1 MAAYYFTIKSV
12 HLWAV
17 TLSLA
22 LFALR
27 AALMLADARLRH
39 WLPLRVVPH
48 VIDTVLLTSAL
59 MLTTIVHQYP
69 FVHGWLTA
77 KVSGLVAYVVLGS
90 IALKRGRTPR
100 VRHLALAGALACAA
114 YVVGT
119 ALHHD
124 PNPLRWLAA

>member
-1 MAAYYFTIKSV
+1 MDQYYFAIRQV

-17 TLSLA
+17 TLSLS
-22 LFALR
+22 LFAVR
-27 AALMLADARLRH
+27 AGLMLADAPAQRWR
-39 WLPLRVVPH
+39 PLRVVPH

-59 MLTTIVHQYP
+59 LLTTIVRQFP

-77 KVSGLVAYVVLGS
+77 KVCGLVAYVVLGS

-100 VRHLALAGALACAA
+100 TRRLALAGAVLAAA
-114 YVVGT
+114 FIVAT

-124 PNPLRWLAA
+124 PDPLHWLG

>member
-1 MAAYYFTIKSV
+1 MAEYYFLIRHV

-17 TLSLA
+17 TLSLS

-27 AALMLADARLRH
+27 AGLMLADAPAQR
-39 WLPLRVVPH
+39 WLPLRVLPH

-59 MLTTIVHQYP
+59 LLTTIVHQFP
-69 FVHGWLTA
+69 FVNGWLTA
-77 KVSGLVAYVVLGS
+77 KVCGLVAYVVLGS

-100 VRHLALAGALACAA
+100 ARRLALVGAVLSAA
-114 YVVGT
+114 FIVST

-124 PNPLRWLAA
+124 PNPLHWFG